1 MNAITTDTRFK
12 NIESLINKY
21 PIEDI
26 DTSKIKKIKE
36 AYQEYTPKYSIINK
50 TLKITDSQFYGK
62 LIANEI
68 KTFKHYIFINEPLID
83 IKISF
88 KNKPSD
94 KLINKI
100 YSIVRLFQKLY
111 ENKKVVVTIALSS
124 LKRMI
129 TSLIIDAPDV
139 NGGQTDLNQIE
150 VFREEEVLKVLMH
163 ELCHYFK
170 LDCGD
175 INKKQEPLMNKF
187 NIKTPTYLSV
197 QEAFTEYLAM
207 LHHIAIISYY
217 TNIAIKLI
225 YHYEKMWSLYQVCKI
240 LNHYKMEKF
249 EDLKNKKMI
258 QGTNVFCYYII
269 KFFILYTM
277 DNKCS
282 VSNLS
287 NILDNKRIINMIDDN
302 MNMKFDKCMRM
313 TLFDLLV

>member
-50 TLKITDSQFYGK
+50 TLKIRDSEFYDVSI
-62 LIANEI
+62 LYEI
-68 KTFKHYIFINEPLID
+68 NTFKNYIFINEPLID
-83 IKISF
+83 IKIVY

-124 LKRMI
+124 SKRI
-129 TSLIIDAPDV
+129 LTAPIIKSVNV
-139 NGGQTDLNQIE
+139 NGGQTDLDQIE

-240 LNHYKMEKF
+240 LNHYKMKKF
-249 EDLKNKKMI
+249 GDLKNKKMV
-258 QGTNVFCYYII
+258 QGTNVFSYYII

-282 VSNLS
+282 VTNLS
-287 NILDNKRIINMIDDN
+287 NILDNKKIINMIDEN